1 VTTLAIALL
10 VGYLC
15 GSVSFATLAARR
27 AGADLRSVGSGN
39 PGATNAGRLLGR
51 KTGVA
56 VAVLDVLKGLLPAAG
71 FGALD
76 HEAGLVTGFAAILG
90 HVTSPW
96 LHGHGGKGVATAGG
110 AILGSHP
117 LWGLVAVAVWLA
129 GLAATRWV
137 ALASVLAAVSAP
149 VAALLAG
156 SPAPDLVWATAIAG
170 VVVVRHWSNFRR
182 WFAARRGSAAKS
194 G

>member
-1 VTTLAIALL
+1 MIELAVALV

-27 AGADLRSVGSGN
+27 AGADLRTVGSGN

-56 VAVLDVLKGLLPAAG
+56 VAVLDVLKGLVPAAA
-71 FGALD
+71 FGVMD
-76 HEAGLVTGFAAILG
+76 HEAGLVAGIAAVLG

-110 AILGSHP
+110 AFLGSHP
-117 LWGLVAVAVWLA
+117 LWGLVALAVWLA
-129 GLAATRWV
+129 ALAATRWI
-137 ALASVLAAVSAP
+137 ALASVLAALSAP
-149 VAALLAG
+149 AAALVAG
-156 SPAPDLVWATAIAG
+156 AATADVAWATAVAG
-170 VVVVRHWSNFRR
+170 VVVVRHRSSFVR
-182 WFAARRGSAAKS
+182 WLDTRRGSADT